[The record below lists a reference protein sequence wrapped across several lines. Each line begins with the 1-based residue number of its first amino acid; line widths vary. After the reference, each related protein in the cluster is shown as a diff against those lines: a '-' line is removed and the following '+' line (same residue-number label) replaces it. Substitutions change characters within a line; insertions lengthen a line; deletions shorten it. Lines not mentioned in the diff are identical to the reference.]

1 MIRSWDGE
9 SFSYLG
15 LGDLFIPGLLF
26 AFVFSFQYY
35 LDYFSEKEN
44 QSNGVFSLLLLFS
57 CSDEESVLIESNSTS
72 LIPLPCRWQSLLWLI
87 AFEHVIQLFTRR
99 NYVTDV
105 MIGNFAGLVL
115 SFLAVVIFQR
125 AQVSYVNDSNRI
137 AGASLSCSL
146 YTDSCSHPS
155 KKERPFALSLAWSC
169 EYQYVFFCSISLLLV
184 HQTMAW
190 SV

>member
-72 LIPLPCRWQSLLWLI
+72 LIPLPCR
-87 AFEHVIQLFTRR
+87 
-99 NYVTDV
+99 
-105 MIGNFAGLVL
+105 
-115 SFLAVVIFQR
+115 
-125 AQVSYVNDSNRI
+125 
-137 AGASLSCSL
+137 
-146 YTDSCSHPS
+146 
-155 KKERPFALSLAWSC
+155 
-169 EYQYVFFCSISLLLV
+169 
-184 HQTMAW
+184 
-190 SV
+190 